1 MARIRKDFYMKKIIG
16 IAPAP
21 IMGGADESNMKDHY
35 KLGCNYINR
44 AAEAG
49 CVPMGLAPVDYWL
62 DEEALEVCDGFLV
75 QGGAEFYPYHF
86 QIIHHALTRGK
97 KYLGICLGEQL
108 IYVYFELRRRVEERG
123 FDGDLVKAICD
134 YIEEQG
140 PDFSVQQKIPGHRN
154 TPPARGNEALAKHG
168 VNIVPGTLLHRVLG
182 KDKIDIC
189 SYHYLNTPPT
199 QTLVTIN
206 AWSALG
212 DGVVEGT
219 EYGEN
224 ILGIQGHPE
233 VDSLLREIF
242 DFLSKD

>member
-1 MARIRKDFYMKKIIG
+1 MKKIIG

-21 IMGGADESNMKDHY
+21 SMGNADESNMKDFY
-35 KLGCNYINR
+35 KLGCNYIQR
-44 AAEAG
+44 TADAG

-62 DEEALEVCDGFLV
+62 CEEALEACDGFLV

-108 IYVYFELRRRVEERG
+108 IYVYFEIRRRVEERG
-123 FDGDLVKAICD
+123 YEGDLIKAICD
-134 YIEEQG
+134 YIDEQG
-140 PDFSVQQKIPGHRN
+140 PDFSVRQKIPGHRKEL
-154 TPPARGNEALAKHG
+154 PPRGNEAQAKHG

-182 KDKIDIC
+182 KGSVEIC
-189 SYHYLNTPPT
+189 SFHYLNTPPT
-199 QTLVTIN
+199 QNLVTIN

-219 EYGEN
+219 EYGDN
-224 ILGIQGHPE
+224 ILGVQGHPE
-233 VDSLLREIF
+233 ADALLPEIF
-242 DFLSKD
+242 NFLSED